1 MRQASRRLLDQ
12 WGAVGGEGGGRM
24 ATLYFL
30 VRRPYFYIGTNF
42 PGPGRNNNLLYYS
55 SGFIFPPGGPRV
67 SPLHLSVGPPY
78 FYIGECFLGPAK
90 IYCFLLGGINRRG
103 NVLVGVV
110 QLTFV

>member
-1 MRQASRRLLDQ
+1 
-12 WGAVGGEGGGRM
+12 M

-55 SGFIFPPGGPRV
+55 SGFIFPPGAPRV